1 MLDGLSTF
9 EHLYSQEMYSIT
21 KRLVNLVESCG
32 ITSIFTYL
40 IDQEPGPSL
49 TSHGIF
55 SIFQNIILLRYVE
68 ADAKLKRS
76 LLILKMRASSHD
88 QSLLQFSIQ
97 SKIGLKILGAMNDY
111 QGILSGVAQKVYQKY
126 IQREKTI
133 EEKENKARVK
143 RRAKLDARQKRISQ
157 QQKRANLHRK
167 KSVKV

>member
-1 MLDGLSTF
+1 
-9 EHLYSQEMYSIT
+9 
-21 KRLVNLVESCG
+21 
-32 ITSIFTYL
+32 
-40 IDQEPGPSL
+40 
-49 TSHGIF
+49 
-55 SIFQNIILLRYVE
+55 
-68 ADAKLKRS
+68 
-76 LLILKMRASSHD
+76 MRASSHD

-133 EEKENKARVK
+133 EEKENKAREK